1 MGQARRAQ
9 PTTLL
14 RSVVPYAVP
23 FPKRIPCVF
32 TDESAAEALRVAE
45 QSIGRPTVGRL
56 DPLHRAQWLIFIGEI
71 PLPCAPAA
79 LVSGRVQMI
88 FSQPELSVGSP
99 ERTMLFVS
107 VTHGSE
113 IELMYTLCATA
124 RLVRRGSTGR
134 RRHCAARFGAVAG
147 TAAAL
152 ALASPRRPNSSAEFR
167 PATREL
173 LRLAAETVRCW
184 RRQPGGGLEELV
196 HVQHRAAG
204 RARGRRNLPKA
215 GFSA

>member
-71 PLPCAPAA
+71 PLPCAPSRRAA
-79 LVSGRVQMI
+79 LVSGRAQTT
-88 FSQPELSVGSP
+88 FSQPEL
-99 ERTMLFVS
+99 L
-107 VTHGSE
+107 
-113 IELMYTLCATA
+113 
-124 RLVRRGSTGR
+124 
-134 RRHCAARFGAVAG
+134 
-147 TAAAL
+147 
-152 ALASPRRPNSSAEFR
+152 
-167 PATREL
+167 TREDDVVRFRHP
-173 LRLAAETVRCW
+173 RL
-184 RRQPGGGLEELV
+184 
-196 HVQHRAAG
+196 
-204 RARGRRNLPKA
+204 
-215 GFSA
+215 